1 MYLVFVFHE
10 FFFLNCVGKFSIN
23 ISKDQGNIQ
32 ILSNRLLAM
41 TQNFAMEKK
50 IETKMNS
57 WWIQIGKVKTRLKKI
72 EPVFV
77 VQFHEILANK

>member
-10 FFFLNCVGKFSIN
+10 FFLNCVGKFSIN

-57 WWIQIGKVKTRLKKI
+57 WWIQIGKVKTCLKKI

-77 VQFHEILANK
+77 VQFHEILDNK